1 MLIFIYNKIKW
12 LIFGHGAKQYIDKLK
27 MLCKLQKTQIN
38 ENDLLYYKERA
49 NYFKD
54 IHSPKTK
61 L

>member
-1 MLIFIYNKIKW
+1 M

-27 MLCKLQKTQIN
+27 MLCNLQKTQIN
-38 ENDLLYYKERA
+38 ENGLLYYKGRA
-49 NYFKD
+49 NYFKA